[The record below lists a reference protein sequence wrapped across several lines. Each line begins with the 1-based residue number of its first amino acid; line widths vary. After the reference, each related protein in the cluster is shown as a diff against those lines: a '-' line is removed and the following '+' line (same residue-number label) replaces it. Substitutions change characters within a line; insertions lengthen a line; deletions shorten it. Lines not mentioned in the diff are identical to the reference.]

1 MDKTICICQSGFGED
16 AWISLGPLSTTIF
29 SWEDPYG
36 QKLIDAK
43 IDGDC
48 NNRVWKVDLE
58 RAGQFSAGE
67 GELGIQFHVF
77 EIGNIKVVR
86 FTDDWTW
93 KLNSHEDRRSATAAR
108 KPQIDVTP
116 VEIIIEFGVVG
127 VSVVDHMPKELFYM
141 YLDRIF
147 ISYSTGYDG
156 GTTSR

>member
-1 MDKTICICQSGFGED
+1 MQ
-16 AWISLGPLSTTIF
+16 L
-29 SWEDPYG
+29 
-36 QKLIDAK
+36 
-43 IDGDC
+43 
-48 NNRVWKVDLE
+48 
-58 RAGQFSAGE
+58 
-67 GELGIQFHVF
+67 HVF
-77 EIGNIKVVR
+77 EVDNIKVVR

>member
-1 MDKTICICQSGFGED
+1 M
-16 AWISLGPLSTTIF
+16 
-29 SWEDPYG
+29 
-36 QKLIDAK
+36 
-43 IDGDC
+43 
-48 NNRVWKVDLE
+48 E

-93 KLNSHEDRRSATAAR
+93 KLTSHEDTRSLTAAG
-108 KPQIDVTP
+108 KPQIDITP
-116 VEIIIEFGVVG
+116 VEIIIELGVVG
-127 VSVVDHMPKELFYM
+127 VSVVDHKPKELFYL
-141 YLDRIF
+141 YLDRVF